1 MKKEKREINIRKR
14 LLSRLMR
21 LRKKEPQEVQI
32 SLFMSL
38 NDQKEVMSECIT
50 RGSLGYLGRIRS
62 WGEQVNHSASAA
74 DHASV
79 F

>member
-1 MKKEKREINIRKR
+1 MRKERREFNTRKR
-14 LLSRLMR
+14 LLSRLTR

-32 SLFMSL
+32 SPFMSL
-38 NDQKEVMSECIT
+38 HDQREARSECIT

-62 WGEQVNHSASAA
+62 WGEQVNHSVSAA